1 MPVSALDR
9 LSVSGDRNTSM
20 GIDLESESITNQNKP
35 SSIIPRRMDNLDT
48 ENVANS
54 TSTTTTLGEKR
65 KISPDNSQQKKRCLN
80 ARVAQEL
87 HNEQEIQ
94 DFLLDE
100 EPVIENSTP
109 KQAEQTNED
118 RQTVINTQST
128 LVTQTHDTLLA
139 FATQSTGMETIQD
152 DLIETARSILDS
164 VDSTSNDEN
173 SFVYGAAAAVLRVLQ
188 TIGVQSLSS
197 DSANNLINALSP
209 ANHNRTND
217 AATLLQNC
225 RQWLLLKNLGMESHN
240 KEIKSLAVTY
250 MESKSLRKKP
260 KLLLTAIIFIYC
272 VHNKIPILLDDTAR
286 SVGLNKAEFYRI
298 VKHVNEVLQIQLPVQ
313 EPQLLLDLVLK
324 RTLSKL
330 KYGKTD
336 KKLFKKRVTA
346 VLTNMMS
353 KFGLNDGVSRILLI
367 GAAIQFVSR
376 LLEKEVSSE
385 DLKESLGIKKGQ
397 LRELVKK
404 ISERLVRIATLLSG
418 QDLHI

>member
-1 MPVSALDR
+1 M
-9 LSVSGDRNTSM
+9 
-20 GIDLESESITNQNKP
+20 
-35 SSIIPRRMDNLDT
+35 
-48 ENVANS
+48 
-54 TSTTTTLGEKR
+54 
-65 KISPDNSQQKKRCLN
+65 
-80 ARVAQEL
+80 
-87 HNEQEIQ
+87 
-94 DFLLDE
+94 DE
-100 EPVIENSTP
+100 EPVIANATP
-109 KQAEQTNED
+109 KQAEKTNED
-118 RQTVINTQST
+118 RQTPVINTLST
-128 LVTQTHDTLLA
+128 LVTQTHDTLLD

-152 DLIETARSILDS
+152 DLIETATSILDS

-173 SFVYGAAAAVLRVLQ
+173 SYVYGAAAAVLLVLQ
-188 TIGVQSLSS
+188 TIGVQSISS

-217 AATLLQNC
+217 VAALLQNC
-225 RQWLLLKNLGMESHN
+225 REWLLKISELQLSTKETSNLEDHPTATSNHEQEVALDQDTDTHLSQVLKNLGMESHN
-240 KEIKSLAVTY
+240 KKIKSLVVTY
-250 MESKSLRKKP
+250 MKSKSLRKKP

-286 SVGLNKAEFYRI
+286 SVGLSKAEFYRI

-313 EPQLLLDLVLK
+313 EPQPLLDLVLK
-324 RTLSKL
+324 RTSSKL
-330 KYGKTD
+330 KYGKTE

-346 VLTNMMS
+346 VLDMMS

-418 QDLHI
+418 QDLHIENLKSIANLLDMMDLLLTLYENKKQSKK